1 MARAYDSPPSSDWSE
16 YRFYHQ
22 HRKSKFNLMLL
33 PLYIASIYTHPMP
46 PIRHKRSKEVVIQE
60 AITGHRSGHYKT
72 PSSAA
77 VAHEIHPD
85 TILSRINGAR

>member
-1 MARAYDSPPSSDWSE
+1 
-16 YRFYHQ
+16 
-22 HRKSKFNLMLL
+22 MLL

-60 AITGHRSGHYKT
+60 AITSHRSGHYKT
-72 PSSAA
+72 PLSAA
-77 VAHEIHPD
+77 VAYKIHPN